1 MSTGWSLAEA
11 QACGEGG
18 VVGRAPDILGGLESG
33 LHSVQ
38 EGPERGPRSP
48 SSCSA
53 LPACGTRPAHLGKP
67 CPGHVK
73 TPALGAFGRPS
84 QGRAGLGL
92 QCVHLSTGA
101 LRRTGDVTGGLAGG
115 LLCPERGC
123 SGR

>member
-1 MSTGWSLAEA
+1 M
-11 QACGEGG
+11 
-18 VVGRAPDILGGLESG
+18 
-33 LHSVQ
+33 Q

-73 TPALGAFGRPS
+73 TPSLGAFGRPS

-92 QCVHLSTGA
+92 SVSTLSTGA
-101 LRRTGDVTGGLAGG
+101 PAQNGVISQGGLAGV
-115 LLCPERGC
+115 C
-123 SGR
+123 SVQREGVPGDELEGGAL